1 MKANVAWSTDEDAY
15 LAGKACAKK
24 AVLDLVQTKVAFL
37 FSSVDYNEQK
47 LIGGAKEELG
57 TAPIIGCTSN
67 GGLLVPDGYITSEH
81 GFAGM
86 LAIGDPD
93 TAVGVAGEKK
103 LFTARETGRKVAI
116 DAMNKVG
123 TTFSPSYFFMIAT
136 PGEEEEYAK
145 GIQDIIGDVP
155 MFGGSCADDDL
166 SGKWRIFTSDK
177 VFSEGVAVAFFYTN
191 KKLVNEYTGRYHE
204 TVNAG
209 IITKIRGKR
218 TLEEIDNMPAM
229 KKYSEW
235 TKIKTRELMG
245 DKILTASILKPIGIK
260 TPTGNITLIRHPM
273 AGNSDYS
280 INLGNDLAVNTVAIQ
295 MQASLDELIKA
306 PKLTLRDLKRK
317 LKAEPAAYLFI
328 HCGGRKIA
336 IGNRIEEVNNLL
348 KEEVGNVP
356 YIMPFTFGEYGR
368 YEHEA
373 NNMGG
378 LMLSFTA
385 FCK

>member
-1 MKANVAWSTDEDAY
+1 MAS
-15 LAGKACAKK
+15 
-24 AVLDLVQTKVAFL
+24 DL
-37 FSSVDYNEQK
+37 
-47 LIGGAKEELG
+47 
-57 TAPIIGCTSN
+57 
-67 GGLLVPDGYITSEH
+67 
-81 GFAGM
+81 
-86 LAIGDPD
+86 
-93 TAVGVAGEKK
+93 
-103 LFTARETGRKVAI
+103 
-116 DAMNKVG
+116 
-123 TTFSPSYFFMIAT
+123 
-136 PGEEEEYAK
+136 
-145 GIQDIIGDVP
+145 
-155 MFGGSCADDDL
+155 
-166 SGKWRIFTSDK
+166 
-177 VFSEGVAVAFFYTN
+177 
-191 KKLVNEYTGRYHE
+191 
-204 TVNAG
+204 
-209 IITKIRGKR
+209 
-218 TLEEIDNMPAM
+218 
-229 KKYSEW
+229 
-235 TKIKTRELMG
+235 
-245 DKILTASILKPIGIK
+245 ASILKPIGIK

-280 INLGNDLAVNTVAIQ
+280 INLGNDLAVNTAAIQ

>member
-1 MKANVAWSTDEDAY
+1 MKANVAWSTDENAY

-37 FSSVDYNEQK
+37 FSSVDYDEQK
-47 LIGGAKEELG
+47 LIEGAKEELG

-67 GGLLVPDGYITSEH
+67 GGILVPDGYITSNH

-93 TAVGVAGEKK
+93 TAVGVASEKK

-116 DAMNKVG
+116 EAMNKVG
-123 TTFSPSYFFMIAT
+123 TTFSPAYFFMIAN

-145 GIQDIIGDVP
+145 GVQDIIGDVP
-155 MFGGSCADDDL
+155 MFGGSCADNDL
-166 SGKWRIFTSDK
+166 SGKWKIFTSDK

-204 TVNAG
+204 TVNTG
-209 IITKIRGKR
+209 VITKIKGKR
-218 TLEEIDNMPAM
+218 TLEEIDNIPAM

-235 TKIKTRELMG
+235 TGIKTRELMG
-245 DKILTASILKPIGIK
+245 DKILTASILKPIGVK

-280 INLGNDLAVNTVAIQ
+280 INLGNDLAVNTAAIQ
-295 MQASLDELIKA
+295 MQSSLEELIKA
-306 PKLTLRDLKRK
+306 PKLTLRDLKDK
-317 LKAEPAAYLFI
+317 LETEPVAYLFI

-336 IGNRIEEVNNLL
+336 IGNKIEEVNNLL
-348 KEEVGNVP
+348 KEEIGNVP

-373 NNMGG
+373 NSMGG